1 MKKWKAGDVPDSIF
15 DKENQVLDTE
25 NDEGL
30 KSGPDCCKCG
40 MVCKDLCH
48 LKKHILSHYYK
59 NFYDVLPSNKP
70 YECPVCNK
78 TNRDR
83 ITLVSLRP

>member
-25 NDEGL
+25 NDENMPPQGFVQQL

-48 LKKHILSHYYK
+48 LKKHILSHYYQK
-59 NFYDVLPSNKP
+59 FYAVLPSNKP
-70 YECPVCNK
+70 YE
-78 TNRDR
+78 
-83 ITLVSLRP
+83 